1 MGPVGRAY
9 DKSIN
14 QLLTLLQ
21 KVQQLL
27 AAQGAV
33 DGQQRQRIVVD
44 GGTLPTVTTVG
55 TVTGVTTV
63 TTVTTVT
70 GVTNIAAI
78 AGEGVR
84 QFETPAHNSYANSI
98 RRNLRFE

>member
-1 MGPVGRAY
+1 MGAVS
-9 DKSIN
+9 KSYEKGIH
-14 QLLTLLQ
+14 QLLALLQ
-21 KVQQLL
+21 KVQQLI

-33 DGQQRQRIVVD
+33 DGQQRQRIVID
-44 GGTLPTVTTVG
+44 GGTLPA
-55 TVTGVTTV
+55 V

-70 GVTNIAAI
+70 GVTNVAAI

-84 QFETPAHNSYANSI
+84 QFEVPAHNSYANSV